1 MGMPDDINHT
11 PLTLHA
17 AGKILVSLDAD
28 DSGASDMTHSSFP
41 TIKGY
46 IIDRELGAGAGGI
59 TYLAHKQGTAARV
72 ALKVLHTNLGQGS
85 ASQRAWRELDM
96 LQQLRVPCL
105 PRLLD
110 YGTTDHS
117 LYIATEFI
125 EGSPLNRLYE
135 NAAPL
140 NTRELRERIM
150 LLEHIARAAHTLH
163 EHGVIHRDLKPSN
176 IIVSPDDNPFIIDL
190 GIALIDTPDLHQ
202 TLTVDGTPIG
212 TPAFMAPEQARGK
225 HAEIST
231 RSDIYSL
238 GAIGYWFCT
247 GQTPHDLTGV
257 TLHEAI
263 RRVGSEPPRPPRSI
277 SAQMPRQ
284 LAAVLAKACAPK
296 RDDRY
301 GSADEFAAD
310 LHRWLTGQAVTAT
323 TPGPWRR
330 CTRWVGQHPILTT
343 SIACLSIAGLV
354 IASTFVSIWW
364 LNQRPFQIIIDQE
377 QGRWARMV
385 SVSGDTLY
393 TWESSVSGG
402 VEFAQ
407 IVDRQDKL
415 GGGRVIIT
423 KIHSAI
429 QQNRNADI
437 DGQLCVWDAND
448 PTQLLWATK
457 PTAPYIKSPAGRDSP
472 TDKYPVGAVLVTD
485 IFPERPGLEVAVC
498 HIHTYDPTAIRVYDL
513 AGNILFETWRWGS
526 ADSIYWLED
535 PGHLIFQG
543 CDNTAPW
550 SEMGYPKI
558 KYRWPLAFFAI
569 KPILG
574 QKLGWINGPAASPD
588 AHPVW
593 QRYLLPPIAMDYLAA
608 VRFTSSVLDNSS
620 APDRFGITLTL
631 REGRGSLVF
640 TLDRHG
646 NSVGEPVVDDDYR
659 RFPDNPSPSWFYFA
673 DSIPPSTNDQ

>member
-1 MGMPDDINHT
+1 MST
-11 PLTLHA
+11 PEDANYSPFPLQA
-17 AGKILVSLDAD
+17 AGKVITSIHTD
-28 DSGASDMTHSSFP
+28 DSSNSDGASLSVPGIT
-41 TIKGY
+41 GY
-46 IIDRELGAGAGGI
+46 IIDRELGSGSSGI
-59 TYLAHKQGTAARV
+59 TYLASKTGSEAHV
-72 ALKVLHTNLGQGS
+72 ALKVHHASPGQGS
-85 ASQRAWRELDM
+85 TSTRTWRELDT
-96 LQQLRVPCL
+96 LAQLRAPCV

-110 YGTTDHS
+110 YGTTDLS
-117 LYIATEFI
+117 FYIATEFI

-135 NAAPL
+135 NAAPV
-140 NTRELRERIM
+140 NARELRERIT

-176 IIVSPDDNPFIIDL
+176 IIVSLDGNPFIIDL
-190 GIALIDTPDLHQ
+190 GIALIDSPDLHQ

-238 GAIGYWFCT
+238 GAIGYWLCT

-263 RRVGSEPPRPPRSI
+263 LRVGSEPPRQPRSI
-277 SAQMPRQ
+277 SAQLPKQ
-284 LAAVLAKACAPK
+284 LAAVLAKACAQM

-301 GSADEFAAD
+301 SSSDEFAAD
-310 LHRWLTGQAVTAT
+310 LHRWLTGQAVEAT
-323 TPGPWRR
+323 TPGFWCR
-330 CTRWVGQHPILTT
+330 CTRWVGQHPIVTT

-354 IASTFVSIWW
+354 IASTFMSLWW

-377 QGRWARMV
+377 QGRWARMI

-393 TWESSVSGG
+393 TWESSKNDGIQ
-402 VEFAQ
+402 FAQ
-407 IVDRQDKL
+407 IVDRPIEL
-415 GGGRVIIT
+415 GGGRVIVT
-423 KIHSAI
+423 NVYGSSQGDA
-429 QQNRNADI
+429 QL

-448 PTQLLWATK
+448 PTELLWATK
-457 PTAPYIKSPAGRDSP
+457 PTAPYIIAPAGLDRP
-472 TDKYPVGAVLVTD
+472 TDRYPVGAMLIAD
-485 IFPERPGLEVAVC
+485 IFPERPGLEIVVC

-535 PGHLIFQG
+535 PGYLIFQG

-550 SEMGYPKI
+550 SELGYPEI
-558 KYRWPLAFFAI
+558 KYRWPVAFFAI

-588 AHPVW
+588 ADPVW
-593 QRYLLPPIAMDYLAA
+593 QRYLLPPVAMDYLAA
-608 VRFTSSVLDNSS
+608 VKFTSSVLENSS
-620 APDRFGITLTL
+620 AIDRFGITLTL
-631 REGRGSLVF
+631 REGRGSLIF

-646 NSVGEPVVDDDYR
+646 NVVGEPVVTDDYR
-659 RFPDNPSPSWFYFA
+659 RFPDNPTPTWFYFA
-673 DSIPPSTNDQ
+673 DSIPPATIDH